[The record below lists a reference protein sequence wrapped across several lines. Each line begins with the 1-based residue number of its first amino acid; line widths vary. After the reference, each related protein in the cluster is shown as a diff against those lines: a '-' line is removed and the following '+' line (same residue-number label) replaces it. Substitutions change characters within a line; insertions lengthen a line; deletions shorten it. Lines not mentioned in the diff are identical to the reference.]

1 MEWEELNAEKELLIE
16 RLGVHIEK
24 KDNIPPLA
32 ARIVSTLILTGKR
45 GSTFDELVTSLQASK
60 STISTHLNNLQ
71 HLKTIT
77 YYTICG
83 DRKKYF
89 VMNPKSMIIHMGE
102 TLDTWDNEKQLH
114 VSIMEYKQQI
124 NQINP
129 ENEDLHFDLEFHLDY
144 LQYLEQASDSLRK
157 IREKL
162 TAKTN
167 NE

>member
-32 ARIVSTLILTGKR
+32 ARIVSTLILTGKK
-45 GSTFDELVTSLQASK
+45 GCTFDELVTSLQASK

-71 HLKTIT
+71 HSKKIT

-89 VMNPKSMIIHMGE
+89 VMNPNSIILSMGE
-102 TLDTWDNEKQLH
+102 TLDTWENEKQLH

-124 NQINP
+124 NHTNP

-144 LQYLEQASDSLRK
+144 LQYLEQASESLKK

-162 TAKTN
+162 SAKTN

>member
-1 MEWEELNAEKELLIE
+1 MELEELNAEKQLLIE

-24 KDNIPPLA
+24 KDNLPPLA
-32 ARIVSTLILTGKR
+32 ARIVSTLILTGKK
-45 GSTFDELVTSLQASK
+45 GCTFEELVTNLQASN

-77 YYTICG
+77 YYTVCG

-89 VMNPKSMIIHMGE
+89 VMNPDSMIIHMGE
-102 TLDTWDNEKQLH
+102 MLDTWEKEKQLH
-114 VSIMEYKQQI
+114 VAIMKYKEQI
-124 NQINP
+124 NQNDP
-129 ENEDLHFDLEFHLDY
+129 QHEDLHFDLEFHLDY

-162 TAKTN
+162 SAKTN
-167 NE
+167 ND